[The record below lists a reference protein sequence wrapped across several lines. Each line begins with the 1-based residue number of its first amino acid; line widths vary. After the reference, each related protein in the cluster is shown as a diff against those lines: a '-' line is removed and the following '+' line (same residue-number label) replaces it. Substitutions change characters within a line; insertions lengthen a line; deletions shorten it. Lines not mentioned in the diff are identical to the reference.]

1 MILGEELLRRVFPGL
16 EEDQYQPAGID
27 LKLRRVFRLR
37 GEAGLL
43 RGDEKRLPEYRE
55 VEPEDGVYRL
65 EPGEPYVLELSP
77 RLEIPEDTVAL
88 FFPRSTLIRS
98 GVAVHTAVGDPGFRG
113 RIRVLAVN
121 HHREPYRLARGER
134 VVQAVFVRAEGAGTY
149 SGDYGEG

>member
-27 LKLRRVFRLR
+27 LRLRRVFRLR

-55 VEPEDGVYRL
+55 VEPEGGEYRL
-65 EPGEPYVLELSP
+65 DPGEPYVLELAP
-77 RLEIPEDTVAL
+77 KLEIPEDTVAL

-113 RIRVLAVN
+113 HIRVLAVN

-134 VVQAVFVRAEGAGTY
+134 VVQAVFIKAKGAGTY